1 LVAALF
7 ADAYWRENV
16 LNIAG
21 IPDRPEVRQCVPLTT
36 LPGQRGGDVDILA
49 WARKKPEAATAT
61 EVKRIKVSANSFISG
76 RPNKLQEYE
85 KAVRQAN
92 RLATLGFWQVYL
104 FVVVVVDS
112 RDRNAGRIT
121 YEGATPE
128 LDGLITNTI
137 TLRDLDPRVGL
148 VRHDFVQPMNYAP
161 LGVGAGGKHL
171 LRSATATKQPDGLTA
186 WVSELN

>member
-92 RLATLGFWQVYL
+92 RLAAIVMQAESLTRARLL
-104 FVVVVVDS
+104 NSMDLS
-112 RDRNAGRIT
+112 RTRLHCAI
-121 YEGATPE
+121 
-128 LDGLITNTI
+128 LI
-137 TLRDLDPRVGL
+137 R
-148 VRHDFVQPMNYAP
+148 A
-161 LGVGAGGKHL
+161 
-171 LRSATATKQPDGLTA
+171 
-186 WVSELN
+186 